1 MRRAGSQHRPTVGAP
16 DARSEA
22 AHLRQ
27 PAATTT
33 HPTAGAPR
41 SPVPA
46 PSGRGRL
53 QVPRRASTGSSGPR
67 RALRPVVPIAPA
79 PASNAHIDSR
89 SGFDRT
95 HSESSSATADS
106 SPSAIL
112 SKARS
117 STATSRRPVN
127 LDRSAST
134 VWSSPSSANG
144 SPRQLPSTRCSASRR
159 LRIVPTSTSPGG
171 RGTPGPGRLSLRCTA
186 SIVEANSPTSSGIL
200 GEFQRVSERGGDDD
214 GRRRARRPARL
225 QRPAQARDVGLQ
237 RAATAGGG
245 SSAHSSSI
253 NRPGGTGLPA
263 SSASAVSSALVA
275 WARRGQSR
283 HCHDGPQHRR
293 QHADTVITASGDRH
307 NGFVAAVES
316 GADDPCHPRI
326 DAGTALGDRSDAA
339 ISFRRAATA
348 VRRNHWRRRTL
359 VHWELLDRSSF
370 SNRASPSPRRSPR
383 HSGADLHH
391 RTPRSP
397 SRRSSAI
404 DSPRRTSH
412 QHPRISRRGRGYP
425 RRCRPGLPSRHQPHR
440 NQRSAPPTL
449 AGGRPRHHPH
459 LQRRHPGAAASWSQ
473 RPLNQ
478 VDHHEAG
485 HDHEPTGP

>member
-1 MRRAGSQHRPTVGAP
+1 MLDRKQPTSVSRLPPQRIRLPEHRGLQCLHRRAGVDSKFLGEHRPDPP
-16 DARSEA
+16 DRVERFALSSRS
-22 AHLRQ
+22 HQRQ
-27 PAATTT
+27 PATPTSIRGADSTA
-33 HPTAGAPR
+33 PTARVPLRRPIPHRARFSARPDPR
-41 SPVPA
+41 
-46 PSGRGRL
+46 
-53 QVPRRASTGSSGPR
+53 QRRA
-67 RALRPVVPIAPA
+67 A
-79 PASNAHIDSR
+79 
-89 SGFDRT
+89 DR
-95 HSESSSATADS
+95 
-106 SPSAIL
+106 
-112 SKARS
+112 
-117 STATSRRPVN
+117 VN

-171 RGTPGPGRLSLRCTA
+171 RGTPGPGRLSLLCTA
-186 SIVEANSPTSSGIL
+186 SIVEANSPTSSGIV

-412 QHPRISRRGRGYP
+412 QLPRISRRGRGYP

-449 AGGRPRHHPH
+449 AGGRPRHHPDI
-459 LQRRHPGAAASWSQ
+459 QRRHPGAAASWSQ